1 VRGVDMKPEARPE
14 GIKTVML
21 YEYLPYRNSQ

>member
-1 VRGVDMKPEARPE
+1 MKPEARPE